1 MMEFLKHHDY
11 ANFKEIPKPL
21 SHSRLDKLLPEY
33 DFNFVEALNYE
44 EIVRMLDASLTL
56 HLNPLVELLAAK
68 IASLY
73 REKTLKSLMKKYKL
87 KEDQNLLALEKEL
100 MDKYFP
106 N

>member
-1 MMEFLKHHDY
+1 MEFLKNHDY
-11 ANFKEIPKPL
+11 SNFKDIPKPL

-33 DFNFVEALNYE
+33 DYNFVESLNYE

-56 HLNPLVELLAAK
+56 HLNPLVELLSAK

-73 REKTLKSLMKKYKL
+73 REKTLKSLVKKYKP
-87 KEDQNLLALEKEL
+87 KDEQALLNLEKEL